1 MEWDSLLITTL
12 KQYIENVHYQL
23 ELIWINVKKKKPK
36 AIFML
41 AVCLVLHLAF
51 PLEHSKIKMSE
62 PLNPLRTR
70 LMLETFKDYAPVLTR
85 WLPK

>member
-23 ELIWINVKKKKPK
+23 ELIWINEKKEAKSNIY
-36 AIFML
+36 AF
-41 AVCLVLHLAF
+41 CLVLHLAF

-70 LMLETFKDYAPVLTR
+70 LRLETFEDYAPVLTK